1 MLADEAYDELN
12 KEANQKVKVGD
23 GVRFLNNRL
32 RDLALAAD
40 FDFYRETDSTSLD
53 TVVNQKTYTFPADH
67 RSGKTIHIRIGAEGN
82 DDELF
87 VDDGTTFTLDT
98 APAAIADIF
107 LRHYRKPTAITLQ
120 DIQDKKA
127 IDLPEEFTHI
137 LVYGAKAD
145 AMRRVVREFTRA
157 DIFEKLY
164 LRNKQRMVGVVMAQH
179 QFRENSRQASISARE
194 HDFVEWSP

>member
-1 MLADEAYDELN
+1 MLADEAFDEVN
-12 KEANQKVKVGD
+12 KEANQKVKVDAGL
-23 GVRFLNNRL
+23 RFLNNRL
-32 RDLALAAD
+32 LDLSLAAD
-40 FDFYRETDSTSLD
+40 FDYYRETDSTSLD
-53 TVVNQKTYTFPADH
+53 TVVNQKTYTYPADH
-67 RSGKTIHIRIGAEGN
+67 RSGKTIHIRIGAEDN

-107 LRHYRKPTAITLQ
+107 LRHYRKPTAITKQ

-127 IDLPEEFTHI
+127 IDLPEEFTHV

-157 DIFEKLY
+157 ADFEKLY
-164 LRNKQRMVGVVMAQH
+164 LLNKQRQVEIVMAQH
-179 QFRENSRQASISARE
+179 QFRENSRQASISAKE
-194 HDFVEWSP
+194 HSFTEWSP